1 MTKIHIVSKS
11 GIYTH
16 KGTNTERNRKAAIV
30 CLHHTQTRRSCMDML
45 KYQQNTRCVPRNCLI
60 GSSPTK
66 TVPDIHPGLDLIN
79 SLLIFI
85 SIETHNLSVLR
96 AHQRVMAYLHSIH
109 IVQKATVLKLS
120 IYTYNA
126 DFNLQIY
133 ENNV

>member
-1 MTKIHIVSKS
+1 MTKTHIVSKS

-30 CLHHTQTRRSCMDML
+30 CLHHTQTRNSCMDML
-45 KYQQNTRCVPRNCLI
+45 KYQQNTRCAPRNCLI
-60 GSSPTK
+60 GSGPTK

-85 SIETHNLSVLR
+85 SIETHIILR
-96 AHQRVMAYLHSIH
+96 AHQPVMAYLHSIH

-120 IYTYNA
+120 IYTCNA
-126 DFNLQIY
+126 HFNLKIY